1 MINIR
6 FILLVSV
13 LFVFACKS
21 PNGNSAGSSHST
33 DHQGRPT
40 NHLAKESSPYL
51 LQHMYNPVD
60 WYPWNDEALEKAKK
74 EDKMLLISVGYSAC
88 HWCHVME
95 HESFEDS
102 LVAKVMNE
110 NFVCIKVDREE
121 RPDVDDVYMTAC
133 HMATGKSCGW
143 PLNAFA
149 LPDGRPVWAGTYFP
163 KKNWLEILEYF
174 IKLRADEPEKL
185 EEYAVQLTEGLKSSE
200 GININTG
207 DQDFNRSELD
217 NIAIKFLK
225 NIDFKDGGRKGAP
238 KFPMP
243 NNYQFLLAYHHL
255 SGNSRAL
262 EAVNT
267 TLEKMALGG
276 IYDQIGGG
284 FARYSTDGVWLA
296 PHFEKMLY
304 DNGQLVSLY
313 SDAFALSKNPLYE
326 KTVRQTLDFIKRE
339 LTDKSGG
346 FYSSLDADSEGE
358 EGKFYVWTK
367 DEIDAVLTDE
377 KVNKVF
383 CAYYEVTSKG
393 NWEHKKNILH
403 RKSNSKS
410 VAKKQGI
417 SEEEL
422 ATLIKGAEAK
432 LFEARSKRV
441 RPGLDDKVL
450 TSWNALMLKG
460 YVDAYKAFGDE
471 EYLNTAIANA
481 NFITSK
487 MMQSDGRLNRNYKN
501 GKSVINGFLDDYA
514 LTIDAF
520 TALYQA
526 TLDEQWLAKAKT
538 LADYSIAHFQNA
550 ENGMFN
556 YTSDLD
562 PPLIARK
569 MELADNVIPGS
580 NSSMAR
586 ALFGLGTYLYNTSY
600 TDKAKE
606 MMHNISETLTTSDQP
621 NFYSN
626 WCSLYMS
633 LVQPPYEIAII
644 GDDYAPLHKEMMR
657 HYLPNALLLGGKT
670 EGGLDLLK
678 NKLQEGETMIYVC
691 QNKVCKFPVQEVD
704 KALGLME

>member
-1 MINIR
+1 MKNYQFLL
-6 FILLVSV
+6 FIAL
-13 LFVFACKS
+13 LFVAACKS
-21 PNGNSAGSSHST
+21 PNGNTTNSAHPT

-163 KKNWLEILEYF
+163 KKNWLEILDYF
-174 IKLRADEPEKL
+174 VKLRADEPEKL

-207 DQDFNRSELD
+207 DQNFNSSELD
-217 NIAIKFLK
+217 NIASKFLK
-225 NIDFKDGGRKGAP
+225 NIDFKEGGRKGAP

-243 NNYQFLLAYHHL
+243 NNYQFLLAYHHAT
-255 SGNSRAL
+255 GNNRAL

-276 IYDQIGGG
+276 IYDQLGGG
-284 FARYSTDGVWLA
+284 FARYSVDGTWFA

-326 KTVRQTLDFIKRE
+326 KTVRQTLEFIKRE

-358 EGKFYVWTK
+358 EGKFYVWK
-367 DEIDAVLTDE
+367 KEEIDTVLTDE
-377 KVNKVF
+377 KTNKTFCDYYRVN
-383 CAYYEVTSKG
+383 AKG
-393 NWEHKKNILH
+393 NWEHKNNILH
-403 RKSNSKS
+403 RKSPASE
-410 VAKKQGI
+410 VAKKHGI
-417 SEEEL
+417 SETELTSLLKDAEE
-422 ATLIKGAEAK
+422 K
-432 LFEARSKRV
+432 LFAVRSKRV

-481 NFITSK
+481 NFITK
-487 MMQSDGRLNRNYKN
+487 NMMQSDNRLNRNYKN
-501 GKSVINGFLDDYA
+501 GKSVINAFLDDYA

-526 TLDEQWLAKAKT
+526 TLDEQWLNKAKG
-538 LADYSIAHFQNA
+538 LADYAMAHFENK

-562 PPLIARK
+562 PPLVARK
-569 MELADNVIPGS
+569 MEVADNVIPGS

-586 ALFGLGTYLYNTSY
+586 ALFGLGTYLYNTTY

-606 MMHNISETLTTSDQP
+606 MMHNVSETLTTSDQP

-633 LVQPPYEIAII
+633 LAQPPYEIAII
-644 GDDYAPLHKEMMR
+644 GEDYKPLHKEMMR
-657 HYLPNALLLGGKT
+657 NYLPNALLLGGKT
-670 EGGLDLLK
+670 EGNLDLLK

-704 KALGLME
+704 RALKLME

>member
-538 LADYSIAHFQNA
+538 LADYSIAHFQNT